1 MVSLGHVTLFLVSKW
16 SDWIH
21 ATNLGLTPH
30 VHPLKGFDEGTVQSL
45 KSQDLWRT
53 NSKGYRMS
61 GKVYQTHLKVFFLF
75 ITFVFAPKITKIC
88 KFLRKMPFSRFFL
101 PFCSKTKP
109 SLFFFLQIWNSQFL
123 LAPKPYLTQ
132 FHEKIFFSRFLFK

>member
-101 PFCSKTKP
+101 PFCSKMKP
-109 SLFFFLQIWNSQFL
+109 SLFFFSSNMKFPVSFGSQTISYTIPWKKFFL
-123 LAPKPYLTQ
+123 
-132 FHEKIFFSRFLFK
+132 KISV

>member
-1 MVSLGHVTLFLVSKW
+1 MYTLY
-16 SDWIH
+16 
-21 ATNLGLTPH
+21 
-30 VHPLKGFDEGTVQSL
+30 LKEFDEGTVQSL

-75 ITFVFAPKITKIC
+75 ITFVFAPKITKNMQIFE
-88 KFLRKMPFSRFFL
+88 KNAVFPFFL

-109 SLFFFLQIWNSQFL
+109 SLFFFSSNMKFPVSFGSQTISN
-123 LAPKPYLTQ
+123 AIP
-132 FHEKIFFSRFLFK
+132 

>member
-1 MVSLGHVTLFLVSKW
+1 MVSLGHVTLFLVSKC

-21 ATNLGLTPH
+21 VTNLGLAPH

-45 KSQDLWRT
+45 KSQDLLRT

-123 LAPKPYLTQ
+123 LSPKPYLTQ
-132 FHEKIFFSRFLFK
+132 FHEKKIFFKISV